1 MALQLSPPASAELEY
16 AAHIF
21 SQILDES
28 VTTLNGSAR
37 WSNISKS
44 RDFSNAFNFSLL
56 LSAAGGAAKGAL
68 YDYATAAR
76 CGVSLM
82 AKGISTK
89 VKVQIL
95 NTLLVQNYKY

>member
-1 MALQLSPPASAELEY
+1 MQLSPPASAELEY

-21 SQILDES
+21 SQILDQS

-44 RDFSNAFNFSLL
+44 RDLDFCNAFNFSLL
-56 LSAAGGAAKGAL
+56 LSAAGGPDKGAL

-82 AKGISTK
+82 AKGTK
-89 VKVQIL
+89 VPML
-95 NTLLVQNYKY
+95 NTLPVQKYKY